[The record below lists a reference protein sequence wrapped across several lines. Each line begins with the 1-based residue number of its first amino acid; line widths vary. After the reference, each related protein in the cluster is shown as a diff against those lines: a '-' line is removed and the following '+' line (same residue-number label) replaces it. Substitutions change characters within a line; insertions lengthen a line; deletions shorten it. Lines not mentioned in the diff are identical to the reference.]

1 MEKLRNA
8 AEEAAKGS
16 AFIMSGNF
24 ISAAIL
30 ALNSMVLARLLGPD
44 KYGLYSLSISLAP
57 LLIGL
62 SDIGITSFLTRTMA
76 LMRNDER
83 AGEHASF
90 ALRIAILMSIL
101 LSATGIMIS
110 GLYSLYILN
119 RPELSIYVRTAVL
132 SVPFAITANSAASIL
147 LGLGMAN
154 KSSKIPV
161 AQSISKFLTS
171 TSLVMLGFSVL
182 GAVLGHLTGYIAAG
196 IFGFI
201 LIRKYIR
208 RRISGSL
215 SSLLG
220 YGLPLYFSSIIAIL
234 TNQYI
239 IMLLSSFSN
248 FEIGNYYTALSLSS
262 VLGIVA
268 SSIGSVMLPTFSSML
283 DEVERML
290 KLSVRYSS
298 LLMVPL
304 AVSVIIFSPDIT
316 RIFFGRRY
324 TLTPLYLSL
333 LSANYLLVGV
343 GSISI
348 GPFFSSL
355 GKTGMNL
362 LLTASNAL
370 FLLIFSLFLIRFGVP
385 GLIASQIASSFSSLL
400 LGLLILKKFNASIEL
415 KESAKIYTTAFL
427 PAIPILLAGSFV
439 ETPVRILLLPIYL
452 LLYISIAPFIS
463 LRQRDLEFLSIFS
476 RMRFIGRA
484 ADLILSYEKRIA
496 ELRSRGIKGNSG

>member
-262 VLGIVA
+262 VL
-268 SSIGSVMLPTFSSML
+268 
-283 DEVERML
+283 
-290 KLSVRYSS
+290 
-298 LLMVPL
+298 
-304 AVSVIIFSPDIT
+304 
-316 RIFFGRRY
+316 
-324 TLTPLYLSL
+324 
-333 LSANYLLVGV
+333 
-343 GSISI
+343 
-348 GPFFSSL
+348 
-355 GKTGMNL
+355 
-362 LLTASNAL
+362 
-370 FLLIFSLFLIRFGVP
+370 
-385 GLIASQIASSFSSLL
+385 
-400 LGLLILKKFNASIEL
+400 
-415 KESAKIYTTAFL
+415 
-427 PAIPILLAGSFV
+427 
-439 ETPVRILLLPIYL
+439 
-452 LLYISIAPFIS
+452 
-463 LRQRDLEFLSIFS
+463 
-476 RMRFIGRA
+476 
-484 ADLILSYEKRIA
+484 
-496 ELRSRGIKGNSG
+496 